1 MKDSHKKYLKNGRN
15 KMVKYGLCYRNK
27 KEDTRMLKI
36 LLKLIK
42 VMKNYTESEEENVR
56 ENKNKKKKKA

>member
-1 MKDSHKKYLKNGRN
+1 
-15 KMVKYGLCYRNK
+15 MVKYGLCYINK

-42 VMKNYTESEEENVR
+42 VMKNYTESEEENVAK
-56 ENKNKKKKKA
+56 NKNKKKKKA